1 MKTLLA
7 IVALVGIVGVMGVE
21 VTAQT
26 APPFIWHRVCDI
38 EPGQG
43 VAAAALAR
51 EFRAVANRDG
61 SPNGRGGMIAFR
73 SIMVPNNRMH
83 FMQFHPD
90 LGTWQSRREANFASP
105 EFREA
110 FRKTQGVFVGSS
122 CQDSISRVVP

>member
-1 MKTLLA
+1 MRTLLV
-7 IVALVGIVGVMGVE
+7 IVALVTVGGATGMDVA
-21 VTAQT
+21 AQT
-26 APPFIWHRVCDI
+26 ARPFIWHRVCDI

-51 EFRAVANRDG
+51 EFMAVANRDG
-61 SPNGRGGMIAFR
+61 SPNNRGGMIAFR

-90 LGTWQSRREANFASP
+90 LGTFQSRREANFASP

-122 CQDSISRVVP
+122 CQDQLSQVVP